1 MKLRQFLFLHSCR
14 KKKIRAYSELFAT
27 VPCSKLCK
35 RLLETGSIQSFYEK
49 LLL

>member
-1 MKLRQFLFLHSCR
+1 MKLRQFLSLYSC
-14 KKKIRAYSELFAT
+14 KKKVRAYSELLAT